1 MKDKIIKKD
10 KEIEVT
16 YYATADALEFKDIL
30 QEVIQV
36 HQDIEVAKEDA
47 TA

>member
-1 MKDKIIKKD
+1 MRDKVIKKD

-16 YYATADALEFKDIL
+16 YSAVADALEFKDIL

-36 HQDIEVAKEDA
+36 HQDMEATIEGA